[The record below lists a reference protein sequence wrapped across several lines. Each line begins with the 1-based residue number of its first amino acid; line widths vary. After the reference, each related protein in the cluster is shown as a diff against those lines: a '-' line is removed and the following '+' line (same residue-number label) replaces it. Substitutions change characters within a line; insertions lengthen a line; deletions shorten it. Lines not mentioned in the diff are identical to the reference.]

1 MCVCVG
7 EGEGGYFENKGEL
20 WLKALNIYESSVAHA
35 THVRTHTV
43 LLSHIGKLTSV
54 VGLIKLQYLV
64 YFMYIYDMEYCRIW
78 NKKQ

>member
-1 MCVCVG
+1 M
-7 EGEGGYFENKGEL
+7 
-20 WLKALNIYESSVAHA
+20 YECSFAYA

-64 YFMYIYDMEYCRIW
+64 YFMYIYNMEYCRIW
-78 NKKQ
+78 NKKQYKIIRGFIKSKNKGFFMLVRER